1 MRGSEVANFRH
12 KDVSFGQ
19 DQHGSYVTVFIVS
32 SKTDQSELGVSR
44 SLYASGSLLCPV
56 KNLKKWTQCINSDPE
71 STLPLFGPAT
81 LEKLRGI
88 LKWAAHANH
97 LPVGRFSLHSM
108 RVGGATCLFLQGIS
122 LDDIRKYG
130 RWKTTSANIYLYFDD
145 VVFRPLGKRFVPGQ
159 GVLNQL
165 QMLEEKGVVAR
176 TSSKYVNLQKQLTVQ
191 TEACLWSLR
200 TCVEDKRGITSESSM
215 ATPEYT
221 AAQAEAADLAAESSK
236 RENRKNG
243 GKEESK
249 MEKVEARSPK
259 RGPSPKREKV
269 EEVKTESPLSGAGTA
284 GKEEIV

>member
-88 LKWAAHANH
+88 LKWAARANH

-145 VVFRPLGKRFVPGQ
+145 VVFRPLGKHFVPGQ

-176 TSSKYVNLQKQLTVQ
+176 TSSKYVNLQKT
-191 TEACLWSLR
+191 ADCADGSMF
-200 TCVEDKRGITSESSM
+200 VEPSYMCGGKRGITSESSM